1 MKRIVMEGPRKS
13 KVVEVDIP
21 RPNDHQILVK
31 VTYTG
36 MCHSEWY
43 PWSTASPGQLF
54 GHEPVGVVAETGRA
68 VTRFRVG
75 DRVTGLGAGYAEYIL
90 MSERCAVPVPD
101 NLSDVD
107 AIAEPLS
114 CLLSAASRMPLL
126 LPGDPVAVVGAGY
139 MGLGMISLFRLRGAG
154 KIVAVDPREE
164 ARDNARRFGATEV
177 YAPEELPA
185 DYRLNWAN
193 WGEEDLARSVEDNH
207 IFELGFQNVMEFAG
221 TRSALTLASEMVRAH
236 GLLCIGGYHNDGP
249 RCVDFTLWNVKA
261 MTALNAH
268 ERRVDFQ
275 TECCRH
281 ALDLLSSGR
290 WDFKGVTNHI
300 YTMEEF
306 DRANEEME
314 SKPRGYIKAAI
325 RCAE

>member
-13 KVVEVDIP
+13 KVIDVEIP
-21 RPNDHQILVK
+21 RPNDHQLLVK

-43 PWSTASPGQLF
+43 PWSTAFNGQLF
-54 GHEPVGVVAETGRA
+54 GHEPVGVVAEVGKN
-68 VTRFRVG
+68 VTKFKVG

-90 MSERCAVPVPD
+90 MSERCAVHVPD

-114 CLLSAASRMPLL
+114 CLLSAVSRMPLL

-139 MGLGMISLFRLRGAG
+139 MGLGAVSLFKLRGAG
-154 KIVAVDPREE
+154 KIVVVDPRKE
-164 ARDNARRFGATEV
+164 ARENALRFGATEV

-185 DYRLNWAN
+185 DYLLNWKN
-193 WGEEDLARSVEDNH
+193 WGEEDLARSTEDNH

-221 TRSALTLASEMVRAH
+221 TPDALTLAGEMVRAH

-249 RCVDFTLWNVKA
+249 RSVDFTLWNVKA
-261 MTALNAH
+261 MTALSAH

-275 TECCRH
+275 TECCRN
-281 ALDLLSSGR
+281 ALDLLSTGK

-306 DRANEEME
+306 DRANEDMG
-314 SKPRGYIKAAI
+314 SKPKGYIKAAI
-325 RCAE
+325 RCTE

>member
-1 MKRIVMEGPRKS
+1 MKRIVMQGPRKS

-21 RPNDHQILVK
+21 RPNDHQLLVK

-43 PWSTASPGQLF
+43 PWSTASEGQLF
-54 GHEPVGVVAETGRA
+54 GHEPVGVVAEVGKA
-68 VTRFRVG
+68 VTKFKVG
-75 DRVTGLGAGYAEYIL
+75 DRVTGLGAGYAEYVL
-90 MSERCAVPVPD
+90 MSESRTVHVPD

-114 CLLSAASRMPLL
+114 CMMSAVSRMPLT

-139 MGLGMISLFRLRGAG
+139 MGLGAISLFKLRGAG
-154 KIVAVDPREE
+154 RIIAVDPREE
-164 ARDNARRFGATEV
+164 ARENALRFGATEA
-177 YAPEELPA
+177 YAPDELPA
-185 DYRLNWAN
+185 DYLLNWNN
-193 WGEEDLARSVEDNH
+193 WGEEDLARSTEDNH

-221 TRSALTLASEMVRAH
+221 TPSALALAGEMVRAH
-236 GLLCIGGYHNDGP
+236 GMLCIGGYHNDGP
-249 RCVDFTLWNVKA
+249 RSVDFTLWNVKA
-261 MTALNAH
+261 MTVQNAH
-268 ERRVDFQ
+268 ERRSGFQ
-275 TECCRH
+275 TECCRN
-281 ALDLLSSGR
+281 ALDLLSSGK

-314 SKPRGYIKAAI
+314 SKPKGYIKAAI
-325 RCAE
+325 RCAD